1 VYHSRYLDFYE
12 RARAD
17 WLRQAG
23 LSSSEIVKDY
33 GVLLVVRNVMAS
45 YRQPARLDD
54 EITVSVDELD
64 LGRAQLTLHQSV
76 SLNGLIL
83 ATANVNLAVVTH
95 QDFTP
100 TRLPEA
106 MREILGGY
114 L

>member
-1 VYHSRYLDFYE
+1 M
-12 RARAD
+12 
-17 WLRQAG
+17 
-23 LSSSEIVKDY
+23 KDY

-64 LGRAQLTLHQSV
+64 LGRAQLTLHQSIT
-76 SLNGLIL
+76 LNGLIL
-83 ATANVNLAVVTH
+83 ATANVNLAVVTQ